1 MANIDYRAHALAA
14 AEQSESNLQI
24 ARRLYLSYPTFAFSE
39 CPEREF
45 NLKNLI
51 SEQYKVDI
59 FSIHFC
65 GSGKTGESYHK
76 NSEFTPGKSDLDAA
90 IISPSL
96 FLGYLETASEAT
108 EEFKDRT
115 RFSSIEEYKRFV
127 GYLQRGILVPSLMP
141 TCKEKIEWLAFFNN
155 ISAGYTDLFDNINCW
170 IYSTQKV
177 FEMKFSRTVSLI
189 KPNDKIPS

>member
-1 MANIDYRAHALAA
+1 MANIDYRAHALTAA
-14 AEQSESNLQI
+14 AQSESSSQI

-45 NLKNLI
+45 NLKNRI

-59 FSIHFC
+59 FSVHFG

-76 NSEFTPGKSDLDAA
+76 SSEFSPGKSDLDAA

-96 FLGYLETASEAT
+96 FLGYLEIASETT
-108 EEFKDRT
+108 EEFRDRT
-115 RFSSIEEYKRFV
+115 RFPNIDEYKRFV
-127 GYLQRGILVPSLMP
+127 GYLQRGIFVPELMP
-141 TCKEKIEWLAFFNN
+141 TCKEKIEWTAFFNN
-155 ISAGYTDLFDNINCW
+155 ISADYTDLFDNINCW

-189 KPNDKIPS
+189 KPNDKIPG